1 MSTISIDV
9 EVCPH
14 CGETFKEDS
23 ENTFVCGE
31 CGKTWCS
38 EECAVADGLLIN
50 YDRDPYQYGYDCNFC
65 REDDFEDKELFDFV
79 TSAIG
84 VSRDNLVAFYKEFKD
99 QLKKGNICKSSG
111 QINFSSFSKTGDA
124 VVTGAILTGTTLGT
138 RTNKKGDVHE

>member
-23 ENTFVCGE
+23 ENTFICGE
-31 CGKTWCS
+31 CGKTW
-38 EECAVADGLLIN
+38 
-50 YDRDPYQYGYDCNFC
+50 C

-138 RTNKKGDVHE
+138 RTNKKGVIHE